1 MEKLH
6 KPTLS
11 LDGLRDECQFIQN
24 KFEHKLVHL
33 QGVEYEIPVNEQNH
47 FNKADYADL
56 GGDLTKI
63 PKLVFKEINGPGD
76 VVIAENEMKQAKGK
90 FIFDEIL
97 FIEGDEQRVIGFGVV
112 PS

>member
-6 KPTLS
+6 KPSLS
-11 LDGLRDECQFIQN
+11 LDELKAECEFIQN

-33 QGVEYEIPVNEQNH
+33 QGAELQIPVNEQNH

-63 PKLVFKEINGPGD
+63 PRLIFKPITGPGD
-76 VVIAENEMKQAKGK
+76 LVIVENEMKQAKGK

-97 FIEGDEQRVIGFGVV
+97 FIKGSEQRVFGYGVL
-112 PS
+112 P